1 MPETLD
7 VGAYPKTTSAVRWK
21 EKRGSNKQP
30 SVMIGRKQMRKDR
43 TYLRMLSDTE
53 LLALVKEIT
62 PTELELVLAERLKK
76 MRDAEPWKE

>member
-1 MPETLD
+1 M
-7 VGAYPKTTSAVRWK
+7 S
-21 EKRGSNKQP
+21 KQP

-62 PTELELVLAERLKK
+62 PTELELVLSERLKK
-76 MRDAEPWKE
+76 IRDEQPWKE

>member
-1 MPETLD
+1 
-7 VGAYPKTTSAVRWK
+7 
-21 EKRGSNKQP
+21 
-30 SVMIGRKQMRKDR
+30 MRKDR

-76 MRDAEPWKE
+76 LKDEESWKE

>member
-1 MPETLD
+1 MSKQQS
-7 VGAYPKTTSAVRWK
+7 VTT
-21 EKRGSNKQP
+21 
-30 SVMIGRKQMRKDR
+30 GRKQMRKDR

-76 MRDAEPWKE
+76 LKDEEPWKE

>member
-7 VGAYPKTTSAVRWK
+7 VGAYPKTTSVVSWN
-21 EKRGSNKQP
+21 EKSSLSKQP